1 VKRALSILAVL
12 TFPSVSFSQTDNA
25 APLTSDGGPLPLREV
40 SGEIKDVDRGRNRL
54 TVSARDLKL
63 VLRVDAATT
72 IFIEGH
78 TGSLADLSPGQLVRA
93 VYEEVAG
100 AHLAQWIELSGNRA
114 KLPGPGRGGN

>member
-1 VKRALSILAVL
+1 MKRALSILAVL
-12 TFPSVSFSQTDNA
+12 TFPAVSFPQTENP
-25 APLTSDGGPLPLREV
+25 APLTSDGGPFPLREV
-40 SGEIKDVDRGRNRL
+40 SGEIKDVDRGRNRI

-63 VLRVDAATT
+63 VLQVDGGTT

-78 TGSLADLSPGQLVRA
+78 TGTLADLRPGQFVRA
-93 VYEEVAG
+93 AYEEMAG